1 MLYFSRKVHEPGL
14 HVKCVVFFV
23 VVVVAV
29 AQLTHVYVK

>member
-14 HVKCVVFFV
+14 HVKCVVFFF
-23 VVVVAV
+23 VVVAV